1 VPKERRTVY
10 RRLAGVCCTAA
21 LNSEPGSERER
32 RQVDEYILEPQWIR
46 LGLDTALAQK
56 LAGIMLVRFGEL
68 AKSLPPDPRP
78 RR

>member
-1 VPKERRTVY
+1 
-10 RRLAGVCCTAA
+10 

-46 LGLDTALAQK
+46 LGLDTALAQG
-56 LAGIMLVRFGEL
+56 LAGIMLVRFREL
-68 AKSLPPDPRP
+68 AESLPSDPRP